1 MLLFIIF
8 SKTGSYFAVL
18 LLI

>member
-8 SKTGSYFAVL
+8 VGKLQLFAAPAF
-18 LLI
+18 

>member
-8 SKTGSYFAVL
+8 
-18 LLI
+18 